1 MTTAAHPLDAWL
13 ASRPPARFRATLAT
27 QQLFTVSFTRP
38 DGSGAAYTRQGGTS
52 TQHADE
58 AMELAGLG
66 GVVKVAPIEVPA

>member
-1 MTTAAHPLDAWL
+1 MSTAARVDAWL
-13 ASRPPARFRATLAT
+13 ASLPPARFRATQAT
-27 QQLFTVSFTRP
+27 QQLFAVSFTRP
-38 DGSGAAYTRQGGTS
+38 DGSGAAYHRHGGTS